1 MGLDDFEKRRDEAA
15 RKHEPSGFEMTLAEL
30 NAERDRLA
38 YDFCGQYGFDE
49 ALLEGFRAGFDAAVK
64 LMEERRVK
72 PLREVIENY
81 IEINVTLYPND
92 EPSQATQDFSDAL
105 AQVPLLENV

>member
-1 MGLDDFEKRRDEAA
+1 
-15 RKHEPSGFEMTLAEL
+15 MTIAEL

-49 ALLEGFRAGFDAAVK
+49 ALLEGFRACFDAAVK

-72 PLREVIENY
+72 PLREAMKFYASSDRYDAEDVIDGLEVL
-81 IEINVTLYPND
+81 EICGD
-92 EPSQATQDFSDAL
+92 QGEKAKEAL
-105 AQVPLLENV
+105 AQVPPLEDL